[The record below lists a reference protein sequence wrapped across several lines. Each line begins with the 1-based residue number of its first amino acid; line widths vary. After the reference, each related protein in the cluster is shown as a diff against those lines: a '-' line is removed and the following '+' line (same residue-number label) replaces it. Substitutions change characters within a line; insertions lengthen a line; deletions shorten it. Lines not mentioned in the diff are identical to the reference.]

1 MFITQM
7 GSKEVKPTLL
17 MVNSLRKRNLGPQYH
32 LFALLLAGI
41 FLGVISEAKAFSTNT
56 TVDVAAAIDSAA
68 QLTITPSAINFR
80 DADPDNV
87 PSIPANENPVSVMTY
102 AQTKGNKIVNLT
114 VVAAG
119 DLVSGND
126 RILIDN
132 VTWTATGSGFSG
144 GTMNKTTPQTAGTW
158 HRSGTRMGTF
168 SFFLKNSWSYATG
181 NYAQTVTYTLT
192 SP

>member
-1 MFITQM
+1 M
-7 GSKEVKPTLL
+7 KPTLL
-17 MVNSLRKRNLGPQYH
+17 LAVLLGHRNSGGKSCLVWV
-32 LFALLLAGI
+32 LLMAG
-41 FLGVISEAKAFSTNT
+41 LCSGWLSEAQAFSTNT
-56 TVDVAAAIDSAA
+56 TVDVAAAIGSAA

-80 DADPDNV
+80 DADPDAM
-87 PSIPANENPVSVMTY
+87 PSIPANENPVTVVAY
-102 AQTKGNKIVNLT
+102 AQTTGNKT
-114 VVAAG
+114 VTITVIAAG

-144 GTMNKTTPQTAGTW
+144 GTMSKTTPQTAGSW
-158 HRSGTRMGTF
+158 RRSGTRMGTF

-181 NYAQTVTYTLT
+181 NYSQTVTYTLT

>member
-1 MFITQM
+1 M
-7 GSKEVKPTLL
+7 GSKKVESSLL
-17 MVNSLRKRNLGPQYH
+17 MVNPVGKKDSGARYRLV
-32 LFALLLAGI
+32 FVLLLLGI
-41 FLGVISEAKAFSTNT
+41 LLGGVREAKAFSTNT
-56 TVDVAAAIDSAA
+56 TVDVSAGIESAA

-80 DADPDNV
+80 DADPSV
-87 PSIPANENPVSVMTY
+87 TPSIPANENPVSVTAY
-102 AQTKGNKIVNLT
+102 AQTTGNKTVTLT

-126 RILIDN
+126 TILINN
-132 VTWTATGSGFSG
+132 VTWTATGSGFLG
-144 GTMNKTTPQTAGTW
+144 GTMSKSNPQTAGSW
-158 HRSGTRMGTF
+158 RRSGTRIGTF

>member
-1 MFITQM
+1 MERT
-7 GSKEVKPTLL
+7 EVKPTLST
-17 MVNSLRKRNLGPQYH
+17 VNSLGKMNWGRRYPL
-32 LFALLLAGI
+32 LFLLLVGI
-41 FLGVISEAKAFSTNT
+41 WGGSAVAAQAFSVNT

-80 DADPDNV
+80 DADPDST

-102 AQTKGNKIVNLT
+102 AQTTGNKTVTLT
-114 VVAAG
+114 VIAAG

-132 VTWTATGSGFSG
+132 LTWTATGSGFQG
-144 GTMNKTTPQTAGTW
+144 GAMSKTTPQTAGRW
-158 HRSGTRMGTF
+158 QRSGTRTGAF

-181 NYAQTVTYTLT
+181 NYSQTVTYTLT

>member
-1 MFITQM
+1 MA
-7 GSKEVKPTLL
+7 
-17 MVNSLRKRNLGPQYH
+17 NSLGNKNTGRRYRPV
-32 LFALLLAGI
+32 FVFLLVGI
-41 FLGVISEAKAFSTNT
+41 FLGWVSEAKAFSTNT
-56 TVDVAAAIDSAA
+56 TIDASAEINSAA

-80 DADPDNV
+80 DANPDAM
-87 PSIPANENPVSVMTY
+87 PSIPANENPVVVTAY
-102 AQTKGNKIVNLT
+102 AQTTGNKTVTLT
-114 VVAAG
+114 VLAAG

-144 GTMNKTTPQTAGTW
+144 GTMSKSSPQNAGSW
-158 HRSGTRMGTF
+158 QRSGTRTGTF